1 MPAPQNQNECKRH
14 RLRLSLDDRL
24 SQSEQAELAAHLE
37 ACPACRRE
45 LEGMAAASHFWGDAA
60 LLRGE
65 PWAAKAATGVHSD
78 PLANFD
84 DDDRPDAAGLDGR
97 WLDFLDPS
105 DPERPEALGRLGPY
119 DILEVLG
126 RGGMGIVLKGRDP
139 ALERT
144 VAIKVL
150 APTLAHSASAR
161 RRFARE
167 ARAVAAVVHEHI
179 IAIHAVDEFHGLPY
193 LVMEYVSGRSVQ
205 DKLDASGPLE
215 IREILR
221 IGMQAAHALA
231 AAHAQGVVHRDIKPA
246 NILLENC
253 VERVKLTDF
262 GLARAIDDA
271 SLTQSGVIAGTP
283 QYMAPEQAR
292 GEPVD
297 ARADLFALGAA
308 IYAMACGRSPF
319 RADSAMAVL
328 KRVCD
333 VRHASIREL
342 NPDVPPWLAA
352 IVDRLL
358 AKEPADRFQ
367 TAAEVA
373 DLLEGGLAHLQQP
386 ESLPPPVVDA
396 AEAILSKPDAFDL
409 ELDPPDLP
417 PARRRLRPL
426 SIAAALL
433 LVAITGIGVTDAAGL
448 TQVSDF
454 VATILRIKTADGAL
468 IVKVED
474 PAVKVQV
481 DGDEIVIGGTG
492 QQEVRLRPGR
502 HRVQATRDGRP
513 VRDDFVTISRGGKEI
528 VNITFE
534 PAVAFLAPPEAPS
547 PYVAGVGA
555 LPSPNPYVAPVGALP
570 SPNPYAIGSAA
581 PAPTSVP
588 VPEGSTLPPVAPAER
603 AGTPSSIPIT
613 PADPSDAPVLQPGGP
628 APAHSLPAPAS
639 GAPPGEP
646 ARSVNP
652 PAPSALPQPTVA
664 PSPAATT
671 PSASGSSDVR
681 LPSVVAKRVST
692 YGMVCA
698 LEFSPDGRTLAI
710 GQQCVGKPESIVSIW
725 QVADHG
731 AVFCLHHPFG
741 FGGLAFAPDGR
752 GLATGLKDGTVTIFD
767 DIHARTMGESENQG
781 SAVTCVVF
789 LAKSSLVA
797 AGDRNGWVRFHG
809 PAGKTKLQP
818 IRYPGAVLSLASSPD
833 GSMLAVGGDAKVV
846 HIYDLVKQEL
856 KAILEGHT
864 RPIESLDFSSDG
876 KLLASA
882 GGSTVRLWDTTTW
895 KSKGERFQLNPPAL
909 CVRFSPDAKTLAL
922 SDGDK
927 YFQHEKSEATV
938 IILWNLAAGAEV
950 LRLSGHKNA
959 ICALAFSPDGRI
971 LASGS
976 TDQTVKLWSTHT
988 GELRETIGPAD
999 TNTSRPRAE

>member
-1 MPAPQNQNECKRH
+1 MPAPQNQNECNRH
-14 RLRLSLDDRL
+14 RLRLSLEDRL
-24 SQSEQAELAAHLE
+24 SQAQQAELAAHLE

-45 LEGMAAASHFWGDAA
+45 LERMAAASHFWGDAA
-60 LLRGE
+60 LLRGQ
-65 PWAAKAATGVHSD
+65 PCAANAATGVHSD
-78 PLANFD
+78 PLAHEDND
-84 DDDRPDAAGLDGR
+84 DLPDDAGLDGR

-150 APTLAHSASAR
+150 SPTLAHSASAR

-205 DKLDASGPLE
+205 EKLDAYGPLE
-215 IREILR
+215 IHEILR
-221 IGMQAAHALA
+221 IGMQAARALA

-352 IVDRLL
+352 IVDLLL

-367 TAAEVA
+367 TADEVA

-386 ESLPPPVVDA
+386 ESSPPPVIGS
-396 AEAILSKPDAFDL
+396 AEPIFLKPDAFDL
-409 ELDPPDLP
+409 DPPHLP
-417 PARRRLRPL
+417 PARRRLRALPM
-426 SIAAALL
+426 AAALL
-433 LVAITGIGVTDAAGL
+433 LVAITGISVTDAAGL

-481 DGDEIVIGGTG
+481 DGDEIIIGGTG

-502 HRVQATRDGRP
+502 HRVQATRDGQP
-513 VRDDFVTISRGGKEI
+513 VRDDFVTISKGGKEI

-534 PAVAFLAPPEAPS
+534 PTVAILAPSAAPS
-547 PYVAGVGA
+547 PYLPPASA
-555 LPSPNPYVAPVGALP
+555 LPSASPYGG
-570 SPNPYAIGSAA
+570 GSAA
-581 PAPTSVP
+581 PTPTSVS
-588 VPEGSTLPPVAPAER
+588 VSDGSTLPPIAPAQP
-603 AGTPSSIPIT
+603 AGTPSSVLIMAAPPSGT
-613 PADPSDAPVLQPGGP
+613 PVPQSAASAAPSAQPVQSVLPP
-628 APAHSLPAPAS
+628 APAAAPQPAV
-639 GAPPGEP
+639 APP
-646 ARSVNP
+646 P
-652 PAPSALPQPTVA
+652 PATA
-664 PSPAATT
+664 PP
-671 PSASGSSDVR
+671 ASGSSDVL
-681 LPSVVAKRVST
+681 LPAVVAERVSNL
-692 YGMVCA
+692 GMVCSLA
-698 LEFSPDGRTLAI
+698 FSPDGRTLAI
-710 GQQCVGKPESIVSIW
+710 GQQCVGKAESILSMW
-725 QVADHG
+725 RVADH
-731 AVFCLHHPFG
+731 APAFDIQHRFG
-741 FGGLAFAPDGR
+741 FGGVAFAPDGR
-752 GLATGLKDGTVTIFD
+752 GLATGLKDGSVTIFD
-767 DIHARTMGESENQG
+767 DFHTPTVCKSENQG
-781 SAVTCVVF
+781 SAVTSVVF
-789 LAKSSLVA
+789 LPKSSLVA

-809 PAGKTKLQP
+809 PVGKTKLQP

-846 HIYDLVKQEL
+846 HIYDLVKNEL
-856 KAILEGHT
+856 KAILEGHA
-864 RPIESLDFSSDG
+864 RPVESLDFSSDG

-938 IILWNLAAGAEV
+938 IILWNLAAGVEV
-950 LRLSGHKNA
+950 LRLPGHKNA

-976 TDQTVKLWSTHT
+976 TDQTVKLWSTAS
-988 GELRETIGPAD
+988 GELRETIGPTD
-999 TNTSRPRAE
+999 PTTPQPRAE

>member
-1 MPAPQNQNECKRH
+1 MPAPQIQNECNRH
-14 RLRLSLDDRL
+14 QLRLSLEDRL
-24 SQSEQAELAAHLE
+24 SQSQQAELAAHLE
-37 ACPACRRE
+37 ACASCRRE
-45 LEGMAAASHFWGDAA
+45 LERMAAASHFWGDAA

-65 PWAAKAATGVHSD
+65 PCAANAATGVHSD
-78 PLANFD
+78 SLAHD
-84 DDDRPDAAGLDGR
+84 DYDDLPDDAGLDGR

-205 DKLDASGPLE
+205 EKLDASGPLE

-221 IGMQAAHALA
+221 IGMQAARGLA

-292 GEPVD
+292 GEPLD

-367 TAAEVA
+367 SAAEVA

-386 ESLPPPVVDA
+386 ESLPPPDVGSADP
-396 AEAILSKPDAFDL
+396 LFLKPDTLD
-409 ELDPPDLP
+409 LDPPDLP
-417 PARRRLRPL
+417 PARRRLHPL
-426 SIAAALL
+426 SMAAAPL

-454 VATILRIKTADGAL
+454 VATILRIKTADGTL

-502 HRVQATRDGRP
+502 HRVQATRDGQP
-513 VRDDFVTISRGGKEI
+513 VRDDFVTISKGGKEI

-534 PAVAFLAPPEAPS
+534 PAVAFLTPPAAAN
-547 PYVAGVGA
+547 PYSVPGGA
-555 LPSPNPYVAPVGALP
+555 LPSPSPYGGGSPAPT
-570 SPNPYAIGSAA
+570 
-581 PAPTSVP
+581 PTSVP
-588 VPEGSTLPPVAPAER
+588 VSDGSILPPVAPAQPP
-603 AGTPSSIPIT
+603 GTPSSVPHMAV
-613 PADPSDAPVLQPGGP
+613 PAFGTLVPPPGALPP
-628 APAHSLPAPAS
+628 AYTLPAPAS
-639 GAPPGEP
+639 GAPPAQP
-646 ARSVNP
+646 VQSVIP
-652 PAPSALPQPTVA
+652 PAPSALPQPAVA
-664 PSPAATT
+664 PPPPATT
-671 PSASGSSDVR
+671 PPAPGFSDVR

-692 YGMVCA
+692 YGTVCA

-710 GQQCVGKPESIVSIW
+710 GQQCVGKPESILSIW
-725 QVADHG
+725 QVADHA
-731 AVFCLHHPFG
+731 AVSCLHHPFG
-741 FGGLAFAPDGR
+741 FGGVAFAPDGR
-752 GLATGLKDGTVTIFD
+752 GLATGLEDGTVTIFD
-767 DIHARTMGESENQG
+767 DIHARTVGDSENQG
-781 SAVTCVVF
+781 SAVTSVVF
-789 LAKSSLVA
+789 LPKSSLVA

-809 PAGKTKLQP
+809 PSGKTKLQP
-818 IRYPGAVLSLASSPD
+818 IKYPGAVLSLATSPD

-846 HIYDLVKQEL
+846 HIYDMAKKEL
-856 KAILEGHT
+856 KAILQGHT

-895 KSKGERFQLNPPAL
+895 KGKGERFQVNPPAL
-909 CVRFSPDAKTLAL
+909 CVRFSPDSKTLAL

-927 YFQHEKSEATV
+927 YFQHEKSEPTV
-938 IILWNLAAGAEV
+938 IILWNPATRAEV
-950 LRLSGHKNA
+950 LRLTGHTNA

-976 TDQTVKLWSTHT
+976 TDQTVKLWSTAT

-999 TNTSRPRAE
+999 TSTPRPRAE